1 MSIGVHRSF
10 GVLIGIAAGL
20 LAGVAVG
27 AGAAPEESPR
37 PSDYEIVR
45 TTFHA
50 GERTAEGTASC
61 SEGKLVMG
69 GGGRVVTGNG
79 LGYTIVASDPT
90 GPYGW
95 TATFA
100 RPEEEPP
107 EEAPA
112 ETEPEEDPPTLPGVP
127 AAGEEPEQD
136 GGEEDPEDE
145 TAEER
150 KAEFEVS
157 AVCATID

>member
-1 MSIGVHRSF
+1 MSIGVRRSF
-10 GVLIGIAAGL
+10 GVLVGIAAGL
-20 LAGVAVG
+20 MAGLAVG
-27 AGAAPEESPR
+27 AGAAPEGSPR

-50 GERTAEGTASC
+50 GERTAEGTARC
-61 SEGKLVMG
+61 SSGKLVMG
-69 GGGRVVTGNG
+69 GGARVVTGNG
-79 LGYTIVASDPT
+79 LDYAIVASDPT

-95 TATFA
+95 TAAFV

-107 EEAPA
+107 AEEPA
-112 ETEPEEDPPTLPGVP
+112 EEEPEEDPPLVPGVP
-127 AAGEEPEQD
+127 ATGEDPDQED
-136 GGEEDPEDE
+136 GGEEEE
-145 TAEER
+145 AEAT